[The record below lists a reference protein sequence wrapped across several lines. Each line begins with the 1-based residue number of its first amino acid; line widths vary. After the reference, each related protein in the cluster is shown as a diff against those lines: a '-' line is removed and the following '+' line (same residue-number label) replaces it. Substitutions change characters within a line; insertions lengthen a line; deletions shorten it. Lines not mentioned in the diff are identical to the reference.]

1 MTSSRDK
8 KKKKK
13 IKSNQMTKYKRGE
26 FVKLPHDRLEEHF
39 SSLEQLY

>member
-8 KKKKK
+8 KKKKNQ

-26 FVKLPHDRLEEHF
+26 FVKLPHNRLEEHF
-39 SSLEQLY
+39 SSLE